1 MIREIFG
8 KKLGM
13 TQIFGSDGALIGV
26 TLIEI
31 EPVCVLEEIKY
42 PTKAVAR
49 IGCFKWPENRQKHIK
64 KPVLGYFK
72 KLGVAPYKLIR
83 EVAIDKLAVKNQ
95 AAAPSDKPV
104 EQKADEQ
111 KAGEPKAR
119 PEVGIEMF
127 NEGDI
132 VNIHGTTKGRGF
144 AGGIKRHGWHGGP
157 GAHGSMTHRRIG
169 SNGANTDPGRV
180 VRGHHMPGHMGVDYR
195 VVKQLK
201 VVKIDKEKQLLFVAG
216 STPGFK
222 GSVVAVEK
230 A

>member
-26 TLIEI
+26 TLIEV
-31 EPVCVLEEIKY
+31 EPVCILEEIKY
-42 PTKAVAR
+42 AKGDVAR
-49 IGCFKWPENRQKHIK
+49 IGCFKWPEHRQKYIK

-72 KLGVAPYKLIR
+72 KLGVTPYKLIR
-83 EVAIDKLAVKNQ
+83 EVAIDKDVKKPQ
-95 AAAPSDKPV
+95 EAPASASIPSAEAAATEV
-104 EQKADEQ
+104 KA
-111 KAGEPKAR
+111 K

-132 VNIHGTTKGRGF
+132 VNIHGITKGRGF

-180 VRGHHMPGHMGVDYR
+180 VRGHHMPGHMGVDIR

-216 STPGFK
+216 SIPGGK